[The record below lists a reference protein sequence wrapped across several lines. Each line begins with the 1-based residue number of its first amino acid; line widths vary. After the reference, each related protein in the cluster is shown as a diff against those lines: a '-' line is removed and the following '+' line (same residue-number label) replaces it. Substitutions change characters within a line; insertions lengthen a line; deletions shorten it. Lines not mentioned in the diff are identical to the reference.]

1 MPFAVDKEEDT
12 SREIKTIFFT
22 TEVVDIL
29 PILRCMIA
37 LTDSLL
43 YYFHLR

>member
-1 MPFAVDKEEDT
+1 MPFAVDKEE
-12 SREIKTIFFT
+12 FFT

-43 YYFHLR
+43 CYFQLR